1 MNIDYCH
8 PDEAFLRTIDVHG
21 LLPQQEPFVF
31 ISALTALGR
40 SHVVTETAVGS
51 RCRLVSNGMMTTAG
65 MIEMM
70 AQTCAARVGYINK
83 FILKRGVVP
92 GLLAAV
98 RGMSVSGHP
107 RIGQTAVTSV
117 VIEASA
123 FGMTSARAEISAGG
137 ETMAVAEI
145 RLADAPAAI

>member
-8 PDEAFLRTIDVHG
+8 PDEAFLRTIDVHE

-83 FILKRGVVP
+83 FILEARRRARTARRCPRHVGFRASP
-92 GLLAAV
+92 HRADG
-98 RGMSVSGHP
+98 SNVSGH
-107 RIGQTAVTSV
+107 
-117 VIEASA
+117 
-123 FGMTSARAEISAGG
+123 
-137 ETMAVAEI
+137 
-145 RLADAPAAI
+145 